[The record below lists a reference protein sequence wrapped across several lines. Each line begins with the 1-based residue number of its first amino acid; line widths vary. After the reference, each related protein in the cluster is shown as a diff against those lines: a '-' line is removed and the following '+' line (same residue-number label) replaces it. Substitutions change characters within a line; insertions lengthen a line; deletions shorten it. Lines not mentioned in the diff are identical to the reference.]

1 VSGRGAEGLSKG
13 YSFLFPFAYS
23 TAVGA
28 VWVAFP
34 LRAIELGAEPSQL
47 GGLGTAWAGAM
58 VASAALLGR
67 AADRIG
73 HPKMAASGALLGGLL
88 LFVLPLAP
96 GIHWLFPLAGLMG
109 VAGGAFWPALEAWVG
124 GGEKGLAGRISAFNI
139 GWSSGLAVGSFV
151 GGFLTARAPVGVF
164 PMAGGV
170 LLGLALLCNILRAEG
185 ATGGDE
191 VPADPDF
198 PKDADLFLR
207 LARMANFSAWFTVG
221 VIRWL
226 FPKLAV
232 SLGVE
237 KGELGLLLGT
247 LTAAQA
253 LTFFA
258 LGRTKKWQY
267 ELWPFWAG
275 QAGIVGGLVLLWRCS
290 DFFPL
295 AVALGTI
302 GVGTGTTYTMS
313 LFYSL
318 HGRSAKGGYAGLH
331 EAILQSGAL
340 AGPITGGAA
349 AQAYSLR
356 APALV
361 CIGVVF
367 MSITAQAIGRGYARK
382 RSG

>member
-1 VSGRGAEGLSKG
+1 MRRSRAEGLSKG
-13 YSFLFPFAYS
+13 YSFFLPFAYS
-23 TAVGA
+23 AAIGA
-28 VWVAFP
+28 VWVALP
-34 LRAIELGAEPSQL
+34 LRAMDLGAKPAQL

-58 VASAALLGR
+58 VVSAALLGR

-73 HPKMAASGALLGGLL
+73 PSKMAASGALLAGLL
-88 LFVLPLAP
+88 LLALPLAP
-96 GIHWLFPLAGLMG
+96 KIYWLFPAAGLIGM
-109 VAGGAFWPALEAWVG
+109 AGGAFWPALEAWVG
-124 GGEKGLAGRISAFNI
+124 RGEGLAGRISAFNI
-139 GWSSGLAVGSFV
+139 GWSSGLAFGSFV
-151 GGFLTARAPVGVF
+151 GGFLTAWTSTGVF
-164 PMAGGV
+164 PMSGGA
-170 LLGLALLCNILRAEG
+170 LLGLGLLCNVLRAEEIV
-185 ATGGDE
+185 GGDE
-191 VPADPDF
+191 SPSDQGP
-198 PKDADLFLR
+198 PEGADLFLL

-232 SLGVE
+232 SLGVG

-247 LTAAQA
+247 FTGAQA
-253 LTFFA
+253 LIFSL
-258 LGRTKKWQY
+258 LGRTKRWQY

-275 QAGIVGGLVLLWRCS
+275 QTGIVWGLAMLWQLSDLLW
-290 DFFPL
+290 L
-295 AVALGTI
+295 AAALGAI
-302 GVGTGTTYTMS
+302 GLGTGTTYTLS

-318 HGRSAKGGYAGLH
+318 HGRSAKGGHAGLH
-331 EAILQSGAL
+331 EAILQSGVL